1 MLYSGRI
8 RRLTKIMILLLGVAF
23 SFSGCEKPSAPPPVT
38 QAKKRPKKNT
48 RKSSPTKPRV
58 ARQEKPVFSYNPR
71 GKVDPFKPFIKI
83 GTEGKPVTGVP
94 RTPLQEYDLSQLKLT
109 AIVWMGGDDSFAM
122 VEDSAGKGFTLK
134 KGTYIGKRGGKVK
147 AVHLD
152 RVVIEEPLSLY
163 GTQSKMREVVIELPE
178 EGGKK

>member
-1 MLYSGRI
+1 M
-8 RRLTKIMILLLGVAF
+8 
-23 SFSGCEKPSAPPPVT
+23 
-38 QAKKRPKKNT
+38 
-48 RKSSPTKPRV
+48 
-58 ARQEKPVFSYNPR
+58 
-71 GKVDPFKPFIKI
+71 
-83 GTEGKPVTGVP
+83 TGVP

-109 AIVWMGGDDSFAM
+109 AIVWMSGDDSFAM

-134 KGTYIGKRGGKVK
+134 KGTFIGKRGGKVK

-152 RVVIEEPLSLY
+152 RVVIEEPLTLY